1 MLIVLFFIADRD
13 WGVLFNM
20 PHRRRQR
27 LIRKRIS
34 QSFFLFECYLSNGI
48 SISMYNSMS
57 E

>member
-13 WGVLFNM
+13 WGVIFNM

-27 LIRKRIS
+27 LVRKRIS